1 MESEKMK
8 SEKWQRF
15 QDYYRLSMSAKT
27 LKEYS
32 AIIKLIEEG
41 RLQIK
46 SKSRYLQTLAAIK
59 KARGAGIEI
68 DYKPEWH
75 KREKRRV
82 KTVQDK
88 LITQEQ
94 LKQILD
100 HTPETS
106 KGKELRF
113 AIELS
118 FYSGLR
124 LSEVLN
130 LKKSDIK
137 YNESIKLSVKG
148 KGTGRIAFLPL
159 NFKEKMAKFEG
170 FTITLPYVEQ
180 AFTRIVDKLKIK
192 TTFHGLRHSFATR
205 MLERGVSITKV
216 QKLLGHAD
224 ITTTAIYLHCTED
237 VDENMRVLGY

>member
-1 MESEKMK
+1 MEIEKMK
-8 SEKWQRF
+8 TEKWQAF
-15 QDYYRLSMSAKT
+15 QDYYKLSMSTKT

-41 RLQIK
+41 KLEIK
-46 SKSRYLQTLAAIK
+46 SKSRYLQTLAAVK
-59 KARGAGIEI
+59 KARAAGMEI
-68 DYKPEWH
+68 DYKIEWH

-88 LITQEQ
+88 LITREQ

-100 HTPETS
+100 NTPKTS

-124 LSEVLN
+124 LSEILN
-130 LKKSDIK
+130 LNSSDIK
-137 YNESIKLSVKG
+137 FNESIKLSVKS
-148 KGTGRIAFLPL
+148 KGTGRIVFLPL
-159 NFKEKMAKFEG
+159 SFKDRITGFEG

-180 AFTRIVDKLKIK
+180 AFTRIVNKLKIK

-205 MLERGVSITKV
+205 MLESGVSITKV
-216 QKLLGHAD
+216 QKLLGHTD
-224 ITTTAIYLHCTED
+224 IITTAIYLHCTEG
-237 VDENMRVLGY
+237 VDDKMRALGY

>member
-1 MESEKMK
+1 MENKK
-8 SEKWQRF
+8 IGIKKWQRF
-15 QDYYRLSMSAKT
+15 QDYYSLSMSPKT

-41 RLQIK
+41 KLEIK
-46 SKSRYLQTLAAIK
+46 SKSRYLQALAAIK
-59 KARGAGIEI
+59 KAGRAGIEI
-68 DYKPEWH
+68 DYRPEWH

-82 KTVQDK
+82 KSVQDK
-88 LITQEQ
+88 LITREQ
-94 LKQILD
+94 LRQILQNVPG
-100 HTPETS
+100 TA
-106 KGKELRF
+106 KGKELKL

-124 LSEVLN
+124 ISEILN

-137 YNESIKLSVKG
+137 CNDSIKLSVKG

-159 NFKEKMAKFEG
+159 NFKGRVENFEG
-170 FTITLPYVEQ
+170 FTITIPYVEQ
-180 AFTRIVDKLKIK
+180 AFTRIVKKLKIR
-192 TTFHGLRHSFATR
+192 TTFHGLRHSFATS

-224 ITTTAIYLHCTED
+224 ITTTAIYLHCTEE
-237 VDENMRVLGY
+237 VDENMRALGY